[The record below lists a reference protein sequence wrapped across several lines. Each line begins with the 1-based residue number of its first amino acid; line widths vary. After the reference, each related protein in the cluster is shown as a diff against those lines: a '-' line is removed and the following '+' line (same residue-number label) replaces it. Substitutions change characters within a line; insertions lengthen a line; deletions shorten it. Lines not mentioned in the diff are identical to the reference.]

1 MQIAE
6 NCVVSIYYELTNDAG
21 EVLDASAEG
30 EPLTYLHGA
39 HNIIPGLENQ
49 LAGKSAG
56 DKLKVT
62 VQPDEGYGEHSPNLV
77 QEVPRSA
84 FPEPDELEAGMRF
97 NAQSESGMM
106 SVVISAVGPETV
118 TVDANHPLAG
128 QVLHFDVTI
137 ADVRAASE
145 EELAHGH
152 VHGPHGHHH

>member
-1 MQIAE
+1 MLIAE

-21 EVLDASAEG
+21 EVLDASTDG

-49 LAGKSAG
+49 LLGKKAG
-56 DKLKVT
+56 DQLKVT
-62 VQPDEGYGEHSPNLV
+62 VQPQDGYGEHSPNLV
-77 QEVPRSA
+77 QEVPRNA
-84 FPEPDELEAGMRF
+84 FPEPDSLEVGMRF
-97 NAQSESGMM
+97 NAQSENGVM
-106 SVVISAVGPETV
+106 SVVISQTGADTV

-128 QVLHFDVTI
+128 QVLHFAVTI
-137 ADVRAASE
+137 DEVRAASA